1 MGSIIL
7 ENITK
12 KFSDKTL
19 FNNLNIEFE
28 NGKVYLLKGES
39 GIGKTTLLNII
50 VDYTK
55 PDSGRVINE
64 QNLKI
69 SYLFQ
74 DELLFSNLTVKE
86 NLYIKYCAVDEL
98 DGDAWEVEVE
108 KALERIGLSDLIDRK
123 VAMLSGGE
131 RQRVQIAS
139 IMLDNPDVI
148 LVDEPTSSLD
158 QANKNKIMTEILE
171 IFRGKTLIIIS
182 HDLEVLPV
190 PYIKL
195 ALQSGGIAI
204 E

>member
-1 MGSIIL
+1 M
-7 ENITK
+7 
-12 KFSDKTL
+12 
-19 FNNLNIEFE
+19 
-28 NGKVYLLKGES
+28 
-39 GIGKTTLLNII
+39 
-50 VDYTK
+50 
-55 PDSGRVINE
+55 
-64 QNLKI
+64 
-69 SYLFQ
+69 
-74 DELLFSNLTVKE
+74 
-86 NLYIKYCAVDEL
+86 L